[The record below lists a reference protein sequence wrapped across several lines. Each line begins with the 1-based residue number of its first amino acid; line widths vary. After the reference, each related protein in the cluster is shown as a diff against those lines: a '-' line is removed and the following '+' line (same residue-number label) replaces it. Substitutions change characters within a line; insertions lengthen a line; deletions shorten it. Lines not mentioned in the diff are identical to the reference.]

1 MDSRKLVPSG
11 SEHDEERQQIRSRL
25 RKSQRND
32 REQWWAMKAKEME
45 KAATIGNTRQLYRLI
60 KTGISKSSVSEII
73 SEKDDTLICSQS
85 RRLER
90 WAEHFREQ
98 FSWPSATLQ
107 LPSIPRQCEWNIEV
121 GPPTLAEVQKAIV
134 NLKQGRAA
142 GPDGLAPEVFKDG
155 GLILAIRL
163 TNILARIWESDV
175 IPSDWPQSLI
185 VPIYKKGSKSSCD
198 NHRGISST
206 NIIFKI
212 LASIIIRRLTKT
224 RELQT
229 RENQAGFRPGRG
241 CINHIFAIRQV
252 LEHRHTYRRPTMV
265 VFLDLKAAFD
275 SVDREILWQ
284 CLSLKGVPQKY
295 INLVKALYSNTT
307 SRVRAYGELSSTFV
321 TSSGVRQDCP
331 LSPFLFN
338 FIIDL
343 LKEITFSSTEFSG
356 IDLHPGGPLIDL
368 EYADDI
374 VLFGEDADKMQSLL
388 VALSNNARMF
398 GMRFSPSKCKLLL
411 QDWSALTPEL
421 RIGSEVVERV
431 DNFTYLGSLISPNG
445 LVSDEISARIR
456 KARLA
461 FAKLRHLWRRRDI
474 RLSIKGRVYCAAVR
488 SVLIYGSETWPLRVE
503 DTRKLLVFD
512 HRCLRNIAGVCWDHR
527 VSNSEVRRMVLEND
541 GKSVDEVMN
550 LHRLRWLGHVLR
562 MPEYRL
568 PRHAMLS
575 GIGDCWKK
583 VRGGQTKTWH
593 QCLKSLTSS
602 LSHVGRCR
610 LLSWGPRDYRNQWLE
625 TLGDMAQNRS
635 QWRRCIHSLSSLKLR
650 D

>member
-1 MDSRKLVPSG
+1 
-11 SEHDEERQQIRSRL
+11 
-25 RKSQRND
+25 
-32 REQWWAMKAKEME
+32 
-45 KAATIGNTRQLYRLI
+45 
-60 KTGISKSSVSEII
+60 
-73 SEKDDTLICSQS
+73 
-85 RRLER
+85 
-90 WAEHFREQ
+90 
-98 FSWPSATLQ
+98 
-107 LPSIPRQCEWNIEV
+107 
-121 GPPTLAEVQKAIV
+121 
-134 NLKQGRAA
+134 
-142 GPDGLAPEVFKDG
+142 
-155 GLILAIRL
+155 
-163 TNILARIWESDV
+163 
-175 IPSDWPQSLI
+175 
-185 VPIYKKGSKSSCD
+185 
-198 NHRGISST
+198 
-206 NIIFKI
+206 
-212 LASIIIRRLTKT
+212 
-224 RELQT
+224 
-229 RENQAGFRPGRG
+229 
-241 CINHIFAIRQV
+241 
-252 LEHRHTYRRPTMV
+252 
-265 VFLDLKAAFD
+265 
-275 SVDREILWQ
+275 
-284 CLSLKGVPQKY
+284 
-295 INLVKALYSNTT
+295 
-307 SRVRAYGELSSTFV
+307 
-321 TSSGVRQDCP
+321 
-331 LSPFLFN
+331 
-338 FIIDL
+338 
-343 LKEITFSSTEFSG
+343 
-356 IDLHPGGPLIDL
+356 
-368 EYADDI
+368 
-374 VLFGEDADKMQSLL
+374 MQSLL

-461 FAKLRHLWRRRDI
+461 FANLRHLWRRRDI

-527 VSNSEVRRMVLEND
+527 VSNSEVRRRVLGND

-562 MPEYRL
+562 MPEHRL
-568 PRHAMLS
+568 PRRALLS
-575 GIGDCWKK
+575 GIGDGWKK

-610 LLSWGPRDYRNQWLE
+610 LLGWGPRDYRNQWLE